1 MQIPPSTS
9 ARGERNYSPNY
20 LAVAA
25 GTGLPDFA
33 NLSSEAVGY
42 ARCDK
47 SCVFILNEPTEV
59 SIGVV
64 SNQSGLSCHTIS
76 QFTLYSTEMHEL
88 EPGEIY
94 DGIDDLQDEV
104 VAEPTLQAFG
114 GLGTIRIAVSEPQEV
129 VVVAL
134 NGAVIWQ
141 GFVVKQATIPAR
153 KGLYIVNHQKII
165 VR

>member
-1 MQIPPSTS
+1 MM
-9 ARGERNYSPNY
+9 
-20 LAVAA
+20 
-25 GTGLPDFA
+25 
-33 NLSSEAVGY
+33 
-42 ARCDK
+42 
-47 SCVFILNEPTEV
+47 
-59 SIGVV
+59 
-64 SNQSGLSCHTIS
+64 SGQACHTVK
-76 QFTLYSTEMHEL
+76 QFTLSMSPVIEL
-88 EPGEIY
+88 EAGEIY
-94 DGIDDLQDEV
+94 DAIEGVTEEV
-104 VAEPTLQAFG
+104 NAEPTLQAFG

>member
-1 MQIPPSTS
+1 
-9 ARGERNYSPNY
+9 
-20 LAVAA
+20 
-25 GTGLPDFA
+25 
-33 NLSSEAVGY
+33 
-42 ARCDK
+42 
-47 SCVFILNEPTEV
+47 
-59 SIGVV
+59 
-64 SNQSGLSCHTIS
+64 
-76 QFTLYSTEMHEL
+76 MHEL

-94 DGIDDLQDEV
+94 DAIDEIREEV
-104 VAEPTLQAFG
+104 NAEPTLQAFG